1 GFFADERASAARDAA
16 QDETLAP
23 LGQPPALS

>member
-1 GFFADERASAARDAA
+1 ASAARDAA

-23 LGQPPALS
+23 LGQLPALS